1 MHHKH
6 FLNYCNNGLCNAEF
20 TENNYM
26 GTYAVSEALEI
37 YMRGCANLLMAA
49 ICLISQSNSF
59 VLVETFI
66 ET

>member
-1 MHHKH
+1 MVCKMQKQVHGHI
-6 FLNYCNNGLCNAEF
+6 
-20 TENNYM
+20 
-26 GTYAVSEALEI
+26 YADSEALEI
-37 YMRGCANLLMAA
+37 YMRVCANLLMAA